1 MLFCDNKAVC
11 YDGIKAPCFYFFNSD
26 FSIGKEHLMI
36 TIENLTKYYG
46 SNRAVNHIS
55 FTIND
60 NEILGFLGPNGAG
73 KSTTMNMIAGYL
85 PMSDGK
91 VTINGADVTK
101 EPLKAKRNLGYLPEI
116 PPVYP
121 DMKVHEYLSF
131 CAGLKKV
138 PVGKRKSEIDRVMG
152 LLKIKDVKGKLIRNL
167 SKGYKQRVGFA
178 QALLGDPK
186 FLILDEPTVGL
197 DPNQVAEVRELIKS
211 LKKDHSVIFSS
222 HILSEV
228 SAVCDR
234 VVIINKGDIR
244 AIDTIENLEKSFTVS
259 LVLHIK
265 IKGSKGKAASI
276 IEMTKG
282 VREITAVDDEGD
294 GVYSFTVQ
302 LEGDS
307 DSVRDSVMAECL
319 KNGISIIEIYTDRPN
334 LESVFIELI
343 NRPAKK
349 DGLRELLDEMPDES
363 GDSDET
369 EDEDETE
376 EKEDE

>member
-1 MLFCDNKAVC
+1 
-11 YDGIKAPCFYFFNSD
+11 
-26 FSIGKEHLMI
+26 MI
-36 TIENLTKYYG
+36 NIENLTKYYG

-85 PMSDGK
+85 PMSDGT
-91 VTINGADVTK
+91 VNICGADITK
-101 EPLKAKRNLGYLPEI
+101 DPVKAKLNIGYLPEI

-121 DMKVHEYLSF
+121 DMKVKEYLSF
-131 CAGLKKV
+131 CAGLKRV
-138 PVGKRKSEIDRVMG
+138 PVGKRSKEIERVMG
-152 LLKIKDVKGKLIRNL
+152 LLKIKDVSGKLIRNL

-197 DPNQVAEVRELIKS
+197 DPTQVAEVRAIIKD

-234 VVIINKGDIR
+234 VIIINKGDIK
-244 AIDTIENLEKSFTVS
+244 AIDTIENLEKTFAAS

-265 IKGSKGKAASI
+265 VKGDKDTAASI
-276 IEMTKG
+276 IGMAKN
-282 VREITAVDDEGD
+282 VKEIKKIEDEGNNI
-294 GVYSFTVQ
+294 YSFTVD
-302 LEGDS
+302 LEGDY
-307 DSVRDSVMAECL
+307 DAIRDAIMSECL
-319 KNGISIIEIYTDRPN
+319 KNGISILEIYTDKPN
-334 LESVFIELI
+334 LENVFIELI
-343 NRPAKK
+343 NRPTKK
-349 DGLRELLDEMPDES
+349 NGLQELLDEIPDES
-363 GDSDET
+363 ENNTENTET
-369 EDEDETE
+369 KE
-376 EKEDE
+376 EE

>member
-1 MLFCDNKAVC
+1 
-11 YDGIKAPCFYFFNSD
+11 
-26 FSIGKEHLMI
+26 MI
-36 TIENLTKYYG
+36 TIENLTKFYG
-46 SNRAVNHIS
+46 SNRAVNRIS

-85 PMSDGK
+85 PMSDGT
-91 VTINGADVTK
+91 VNICGSDITT
-101 EPLKAKRNLGYLPEI
+101 EPTKAKSNIGYLPEI

-121 DMKVHEYLSF
+121 DMKVKEYLSF

-138 PVGKRKSEIDRVMG
+138 PSGKRKEEIERVMG
-152 LLKIKDVKGKLIRNL
+152 LLKIKDVEGKLIRNL

-197 DPNQVAEVRELIKS
+197 DPNQVAEVRALIKS

-244 AIDTIENLEKSFTVS
+244 AMDTIENLEKSFAAS

-265 IKGSKGKAASI
+265 VKGDKTKAASI

-282 VREITAVDDEGD
+282 VKEIVDIDDEG
-294 GVYSFTVQ
+294 SSISEFTVQ
-302 LEGDS
+302 LEGES
-307 DSVRDSVMAECL
+307 DAIRDAIMAECI
-319 KNGISIIEIYTDRPN
+319 KSGISILEIYTEKPD

-343 NRPAKK
+343 NRPVKK
-349 DGLRELLDEMPDES
+349 SGLEQLLEETPDES
-363 GDSDET
+363 GAQDS
-369 EDEDETE
+369 E
-376 EKEDE
+376 EKEEE

>member
-1 MLFCDNKAVC
+1 MV
-11 YDGIKAPCFYFFNSD
+11 
-26 FSIGKEHLMI
+26 

-46 SNRAVNHIS
+46 NNRAVNHIS

-85 PMSDGK
+85 PMSDGT
-91 VTINGADVTK
+91 VNICGSDITK
-101 EPLKAKRNLGYLPEI
+101 DPLKAKSNIGYLPEI

-121 DMKVHEYLSF
+121 DMKVKEYLSF

-138 PVGKRKSEIDRVMG
+138 PGGKRRDEIERVMG
-152 LLKIKDVKGKLIRNL
+152 LLKIKDVEGKLIRNL

-178 QALLGDPK
+178 QALVGTPK
-186 FLILDEPTVGL
+186 VLILDEPTVGL
-197 DPNQVAEVRELIKS
+197 DPNQVAEVRALIKS

-244 AIDTIENLEKSFTVS
+244 AMDTIENLEKSFAAS

-265 IKGSKGKAASI
+265 VKGDKTKAASI

-282 VREITAVDDEGD
+282 VKEIVDIDDEGSSI
-294 GVYSFTVQ
+294 YEFTVQ
-302 LEGDS
+302 LEGES
-307 DSVRDSVMAECL
+307 DAIRDAIMAECI
-319 KNGISIIEIYTDRPN
+319 KSGISILEIYTEKPD

-343 NRPAKK
+343 NRPVKK
-349 DGLRELLDEMPDES
+349 SGLEQLLEETPDES
-363 GDSDET
+363 GAQDS
-369 EDEDETE
+369 E
-376 EKEDE
+376 EKEEE

>member
-1 MLFCDNKAVC
+1 
-11 YDGIKAPCFYFFNSD
+11 
-26 FSIGKEHLMI
+26 MI
-36 TIENLTKYYG
+36 TIDNLTKFYG
-46 SNRAVNHIS
+46 NNRAVNHIS

-85 PMSDGK
+85 PMSDGT
-91 VTINGADVTK
+91 VTICGSDLNKD
-101 EPLKAKRNLGYLPEI
+101 PLKAKSNIGYLPEI

-121 DMKVHEYLSF
+121 DMKVKEYLSF

-138 PVGKRKSEIDRVMG
+138 PKGKRKEEIERVMG
-152 LLKIKDVKGKLIRNL
+152 LLKIKDVEGKLIRNL

-197 DPNQVAEVRELIKS
+197 DPNQVAEVRTLIKS

-244 AIDTIENLEKSFTVS
+244 AIDTIENLEKTFATS

-265 IKGSKGKAASI
+265 VKGDKTKAASI

-282 VREITAVDDEGD
+282 VKELLDIDDEGSSI
-294 GVYSFTVQ
+294 YSFAVQ

-307 DSVRDSVMAECL
+307 DEIRDSIMSQCINSGL
-319 KNGISIIEIYTDRPN
+319 SILEMYTDKPN
-334 LESVFIELI
+334 LEKVFIELI
-343 NRPAKK
+343 NRPVKK
-349 DGLRELLDEMPDES
+349 SGLEELLAEIPDES
-363 GDSDET
+363 EGSSE
-369 EDEDETE
+369 EDTSE
-376 EKEDE
+376 EKEEE

>member
-1 MLFCDNKAVC
+1 
-11 YDGIKAPCFYFFNSD
+11 
-26 FSIGKEHLMI
+26 MI
-36 TIENLTKYYG
+36 TIDNLTKFYG
-46 SNRAVNHIS
+46 NNRAVNHIS

-85 PMSDGK
+85 PMSDGT
-91 VTINGADVTK
+91 VNIYGSDINK
-101 EPLKAKRNLGYLPEI
+101 EPIKAKSSIGYLPEI

-121 DMKVHEYLSF
+121 DMKVKEYLSF

-138 PVGKRKSEIDRVMG
+138 PKGKRKEEIERVMG
-152 LLKIKDVKGKLIRNL
+152 LLKIKDVEGKLIRNL

-197 DPNQVAEVRELIKS
+197 DPNQVAEVRALIKS
-211 LKKDHSVIFSS
+211 LKKGHSVIFSS

-234 VVIINKGDIR
+234 VIIINKGDIR
-244 AIDTIENLEKSFTVS
+244 AIDTIENLEKSFSAS

-265 IKGSKGKAASI
+265 VKGDKTKSASI

-282 VREITAVDDEGD
+282 VKEILDIDDEGN
-294 GVYSFTVQ
+294 GIYAFAVQ
-302 LEGDS
+302 LEGES
-307 DSVRDSVMAECL
+307 DEVRDSIMSQCIN
-319 KNGISIIEIYTDRPN
+319 NGISILEMYTDKPN
-334 LESVFIELI
+334 LENVFIELI
-343 NRPAKK
+343 NRPVKK
-349 DGLRELLDEMPDES
+349 SGLEELLAEMPDKS
-363 GDSDET
+363 
-369 EDEDETE
+369 TE
-376 EKEDE
+376 EKEEE